1 METIGYILILWAS
14 MQIRCEN
21 IEIICER
28 RSGTIDCGEG
38 HINIHSAIYGRNDS
52 TTCPDRQVSD
62 TTCGVD
68 VAGVIDSSCDGQQQ
82 CTLQALNSLAGDPCV
97 GTYKFLNVTYTC
109 QDDRQAT
116 DSTADVCPSLA
127 PGIGCLTD
135 DIHVDFNRS
144 LVVIEA
150 ECPSIL
156 TGDRA
161 RVRCD
166 GVRYGSEVV
175 RCVDGGIW
183 NPMSVVCLRDVQ
195 CGLPEA
201 PQNGYIVN
209 LRSEYNIFD
218 SIEIRCNDGFDLI
231 GSSSAYCRHDGYWSR
246 KMLQCIPSV
255 DIESC
260 EPPDVS
266 SSVTLT
272 PSARTHLNGSVV
284 SYSCNRPNHGLLGKP
299 SSTCINGR
307 WSPDPGECYEL
318 SGSNIQFPQS
328 NCQRRLV
335 PDGVLYSPKQYSYQ
349 PGRSVTFTCV
359 SPNYSLIGQP
369 ISTCRAR
376 GWDSQTPKCVLRCP
390 QPPPRSYTALYPSGQ
405 VEFRHEDIIVL
416 ECNGGAKI
424 SKCVNGLWTPE
435 LGFCS
440 QTDVDDITTMIPAT
454 RAINRRIAILLQEPV
469 TSSSIDRQLPFL
481 ISVTNSPDENIL
493 SEDVNNVVSFLEKI
507 TSLNSTS
514 PKVTNSVL
522 EVISN
527 IMNVEEIELQTAQEG
542 DNTTNRALDIITQQL
557 NIVDLSSENG
567 SFVISHQNLA
577 VRVSTTTI
585 TESVQG
591 SSFAIF
597 SLGDQG
603 EDGLYNRITYGSI
616 DEDFIENGMFQASVI
631 LPSLVH
637 FDSKA
642 SSSGKDSFRVSFVA
656 YQKTSLFVSLTLET
670 LNSRETS
677 FRRRPLTPIIAAT
690 VHGMDDEIDDN
701 DKYVT
706 STFDVGMEP
715 NMIKNVECVYW
726 DVDGNHRRGDWSSR
740 GCRRVPGSSKTRPVC
755 RCRRLAN
762 FAVLLDIYDKDFL
775 PLEFRYFAQVLT
787 YIGCGLST
795 CGLILTIIAYSSSKL
810 RNKQPNQ
817 ILLCLSLSLLGLYI
831 TFMLVIG
838 LGPLMSPIPC
848 GILAAVLHFFAL
860 SSLAWMGIE
869 GVNVYL
875 LFVRIINSYIPRFIR
890 KASFFGWG
898 LPAIVV
904 LIIGCIFR
912 QNYARGDMCLIKQWP
927 NITGLLIPV
936 GLILLFN
943 VVIFI
948 LVMKRISSTT
958 AGKIQDNPS
967 TRHRERIRRLRNAFI
982 LLLLLGLTWVF
993 GFLVNIRNEVLIA
1006 FSQTVF
1012 VIMNAFQGFFIF
1024 VIYCARLPQARM
1036 QLAACCRYIYC
1047 PFDIVKTSTSDHNKN
1062 AKDSKEM
1069 SHHDQLKPLPLK
1081 RGKESQA
1088 ESFDTV
1094 STP

>member
-28 RSGTIDCGEG
+28 RSGTIDCREG
-38 HINIHSAIYGRNDS
+38 RINIHSAIYGRNDS
-52 TTCPDRQVSD
+52 TTCPHKQVSD

-68 VAGVIDSSCDGQQQ
+68 VAGVIDSSCNGQQQ
-82 CTLQALNSLAGDPCV
+82 CTLQALNNLAGDPCV

-109 QDDRQAT
+109 QDDGQVT

-127 PGIGCLTD
+127 LGIGCQTD

-150 ECPSIL
+150 ECPIIL
-156 TGDRA
+156 TGGRA

-166 GVRYGSEVV
+166 GVRYGSEEV
-175 RCVDGGIW
+175 RCMDGGIW

-201 PQNGYIVN
+201 PQNGYIIN
-209 LRSEYNIFD
+209 LRSEYNLFD
-218 SIEIRCNDGFDLI
+218 SIAIRCNDGFDLI

-246 KMLQCIPSV
+246 KMLQCIQ
-255 DIESC
+255 
-260 EPPDVS
+260 
-266 SSVTLT
+266 
-272 PSARTHLNGSVV
+272 
-284 SYSCNRPNHGLLGKP
+284 
-299 SSTCINGR
+299 
-307 WSPDPGECYEL
+307 L
-318 SGSNIQFPQS
+318 SGINIQFPQG

-335 PDGVLYSPKQYSYQ
+335 PDGVLYSPKQNSYQ
-349 PGRSVTFTCV
+349 PGMSVIFTCV

-390 QPPPRSYTALYPSGQ
+390 QPTPRSYTTLHPSGQ

-424 SKCVNGLWTPE
+424 SKCVNGIWTPE

-440 QTDVDDITTMIPAT
+440 QTDVDDFTMIPAT

-469 TSSSIDRQLPFL
+469 TSTSIDRQLPFL
-481 ISVTNSPDENIL
+481 ISITNSPDENIL

-507 TSLNSTS
+507 TNLNSTS

-522 EVISN
+522 EVVSN
-527 IMNVEEIELQTAQEG
+527 LMNVEEIELQTAQED
-542 DNTTNRALDIITQQL
+542 DNATNRALDIITQQL

-567 SFVISHQNLA
+567 SFVVSHQNLA

-585 TESVQG
+585 SESVEG

-637 FDSKA
+637 FDSKV
-642 SSSGKDSFRVSFVA
+642 SSSGKDSFRVTFVA
-656 YQKTSLFVSLTLET
+656 YQKTSLFVSLTLKT

-726 DVDGNHRRGDWSSR
+726 DVNGNQRRGDWSSR

-775 PLEFRYFAQVLT
+775 PLEFQYFAQVLT
-787 YIGCGLST
+787 YVGCGLST

-838 LGPLMSPIPC
+838 LGPVMSPIPC

-898 LPAIVV
+898 LPAVVV

-912 QNYARGDMCLIKQWP
+912 ENYARGDMCLIKQWP

-958 AGKIQDNPS
+958 TGKIQDNTP

-1012 VIMNAFQGFFIF
+1012 VILNAFQGFFIF
-1024 VIYCARLPQARM
+1024 VIYCVRLPQARM
-1036 QLAACCRYIYC
+1036 QLATCCRYIYC
-1047 PFDIVKTSTSDHNKN
+1047 PFDIVKTSTSDQNKN

>member
-1 METIGYILILWAS
+1 MMFFFHLPYPYFCLKYS
-14 MQIRCEN
+14 FSPSEN

-514 PKVTNSVL
+514 PK
-522 EVISN
+522 
-527 IMNVEEIELQTAQEG
+527 
-542 DNTTNRALDIITQQL
+542 
-557 NIVDLSSENG
+557 
-567 SFVISHQNLA
+567 
-577 VRVSTTTI
+577 VSTTTI